1 MVYNA
6 PNAMEF
12 LQNNWG
18 DLLSAL
24 GLIASLG
31 GLVWAIKA
39 QRAAV
44 AAESAATAA
53 ERGAKEAADSIG
65 RALSVVDLR
74 KAIDL
79 IQRLKDPHRENRWE
93 AALEHY
99 QPLREMIYWI
109 QSRYPDWDESDQEKM
124 SECRVQIT
132 LIEGMSGS
140 FISNTEN
147 VQQDDIATMNE
158 LLNEI
163 QEFLEELAGEAG
175 FGMS

>member
-1 MVYNA
+1 MVYNV
-6 PNAMEF
+6 PNAIDF

-18 DLLSAL
+18 DLASAL
-24 GLIASLG
+24 GLAASVLGLMASLG

-39 QRAAV
+39 RRAAV
-44 AAESAATAA
+44 AAESAAA
-53 ERGAKEAADSIG
+53 EAADSIG
-65 RALSVVDLR
+65 RAMSVVDLR

-79 IQRLKDPHRENRWE
+79 IQRLKDLHRENRWE

-109 QSRYPDWDESDQEKM
+109 QSRYPDWDESDLEKM
-124 SECRVQIT
+124 IECRVQIT

>member
-1 MVYNA
+1 
-6 PNAMEF
+6 MEF
-12 LQNNWG
+12 LQNQWG

-24 GLIASLG
+24 GLIVSLG

-44 AAESAATAA
+44 AAESAAEAA
-53 ERGAKEAADSIG
+53 ERGAKEAASSIG

-79 IQRLKDPHRENRWE
+79 IQRLKDLHRQNRWE
-93 AALEHY
+93 AAMEHY
-99 QPLREMIYWI
+99 QPLREMIGEI
-109 QSRYPDWDESDQEKM
+109 QSRYPDWGESDRKEM
-124 SECRVQIT
+124 SGYRIQIT
-132 LIEGMSGS
+132 IIEGQSES
-140 FISNTEN
+140 FISNAEN
-147 VQQDDIATMNE
+147 VQQDDVASMNR

-163 QEFLEELAGEAG
+163 QEFLEERAGEAG